1 MPHNG
6 GMPAETANP
15 LLPAWYDLVW
25 SGFAVVAIALVVAT
39 FVSIGRAKDVT
50 GTRALVWILVVL
62 CLPFAGT
69 VAWFLW
75 GKPRDTAAR
84 A

>member
-1 MPHNG
+1 ME
-6 GMPAETANP
+6 GMLADAVNP
-15 LLPAWYDLVW
+15 LMPAWYDLIW
-25 SGFAVVAIALVVAT
+25 SGLAVLAIAVMVTA
-39 FVSIGRAKDVT
+39 FVSIGRAKSVT
-50 GTRALVWILVVL
+50 GTRALGWILVVL

-75 GKPRDTAAR
+75 GKPRETAAR